1 MDKIQKHIKIS
12 KEAEKI
18 LMDIQQEKGFS
29 SVNKTLEYIIQDY
42 ESNRNIAQTVT
53 KEVSEQLSRIL
64 TRIRLGTTAAD
75 INSQVIIELLNA
87 IIYQFNVAPMTTQ
100 LDETAAVTVSRQQV
114 KDRIAAFKQKKDNQP
129 GRRE

>member
-12 KEAEKI
+12 KEVEKI

-42 ESNRNIAQTVT
+42 ESNRNIARTVT
-53 KEVSEQLSRIL
+53 KEVSEHLSRIL

-129 GRRE
+129 GRE

>member
-18 LMDIQQEKGFS
+18 LLDIQQEKGFS

-42 ESNRNIAQTVT
+42 EANRNIAQTVT
-53 KEVSEQLSRIL
+53 KEVSEHLSRML

-75 INSQVIIELLNA
+75 INSQIIIELLNA

-100 LDETAAVTVSRQQV
+100 FDETAAVTVSRQQV

-129 GRRE
+129 GRE